1 MYIYSQVANVNFA
14 FSKLAN
20 FYQHP
25 MVLSNTVQPDTSARY
40 VIWQVLGDINI
51 QRQCHDNISVSKAT
65 RKQAKR
71 ASSITQLKT
80 DCSVRDGI
88 GQTPCYL
95 NIILLYVLCGRRS
108 LFRLTSI
115 TSSILCYVTAS
126 NPECWT
132 VTKDIHG
139 VGGVVHNF
147 TSLEQCTEKCI
158 NDSSCVAIDWQ
169 PSFAGETCWILTYR
183 FTREAIR
190 RGVITHYAYKQSCRR

>member
-1 MYIYSQVANVNFA
+1 MHAELWLRVTLKAKVMRIYLDRN
-14 FSKLAN
+14 KI
-20 FYQHP
+20 
-25 MVLSNTVQPDTSARY
+25 M
-40 VIWQVLGDINI
+40 
-51 QRQCHDNISVSKAT
+51 
-65 RKQAKR
+65 
-71 ASSITQLKT
+71 SI
-80 DCSVRDGI
+80 RDGI
-88 GQTPCYL
+88 RRTLCCM
-95 NIILLYVLCGRRS
+95 NINILLYVLCVRRS

-132 VTKDIHG
+132 VTKDIYG
-139 VGGVVHNF
+139 VRGVAHNF

-169 PSFAGETCWILTYR
+169 PSFAGEMCWILTLR